1 MRSNVV
7 DVLVEVRV
15 EVIKADVVVRVVELK
30 EVVGSEVVVFL
41 FDTVETEMNATVI
54 ILHIFSLK
62 L

>member
-30 EVVGSEVVVFL
+30 EVVGSEVVLFL
-41 FDTVETEMNATVI
+41 FDAVETEMNATVI